1 MTSQN
6 LFPSKDQ
13 AIVVAAIEGIKL
25 EDYVLAVGNIV
36 QPKNVLFA
44 SRLANNR
51 ICIYLSSKEFVE
63 EVVSCHSQLTIKD
76 QTVSVRR
83 LINPAR
89 RIILSNVCPSI
100 PHEIFVNQLLSL
112 GFVPVSQMN
121 FLKARLEINEYA
133 HVLSFRRHIF
143 VQPDYDRE
151 LPQSLVIKYDN
162 TPYRIFLNYDNVCY
176 KCRKTGHIAS
186 DCQSVTLTSTM
197 SDTADSGTPVE
208 KSSLDRA
215 ENTYRAATEI
225 DRSFDSSIL
234 SRRISENDINE
245 VGSVAR
251 ADADSADKS
260 VSNKRQITTEDAS
273 PEFEVNHLDF
283 SRDST
288 ESLTG
293 VLELLEPARD
303 MIENCDEDFPLNFD
317 KLTNFMEEIVGF
329 SDALKLF
336 NINIM
341 YTNILSLMS
350 KLRCLELYI
359 HANNPACV
367 LLTETWLSSQI
378 PDASLGLTDY
388 NVYRT
393 DRDGRGGGV
402 CVLLNKSIFQRFR
415 VSRVKV
421 ETPQIESL
429 FLQLC
434 SNEFTFSLGCVY
446 RPSSTLIAND
456 IILISE
462 LRRLSEAH
470 SNFIVAGDFN
480 FPYISWPLKS
490 ISANHSSSGLFS
502 NLIVNSSLVQLVTEP
517 TRFRSGQTPS
527 LLDLVLTNQSNLV
540 GDVQVS
546 SPMGKSDHAVLEFNV
561 QILVKKEPKH
571 MKKKITKIDI
581 PRIKHYLGN
590 NCDWSV
596 NPKKPWIKRELM
608 KAIKIKKRLW
618 QKFKATKLE
627 SDYREHRKFSNKLSF
642 DLKKAKTQYEN
653 SLIGKGNKAI
663 YKYARQKMS
672 SKVSMPLIRRPDG
685 SLSESNL
692 ETANLLAD
700 YFESVYVTEPPG
712 VLPIINTPR
721 LTECLE
727 NVILTGESLLNE
739 LSALRIDSAPG
750 PDNITYWLI
759 PLNNGKC
766 KVLHLGTNNPK
777 HIYMIDNEAVKMVDS
792 QNDLGVII
800 TSDLSW
806 SNQVAYV
813 ARRANSASYMLFNA
827 FRHPSRDTFL
837 KLFKS
842 YIRPILEYANV
853 VWSPILQR
861 DKELLE
867 KVQRRATKKVLGYR
881 TQNYQTR
888 LRCLN
893 LTSLE
898 QRRKR
903 GDLIL
908 VYKIFHNPNM
918 CHLKTLF
925 ELNTNQLRG
934 HVYKLKKQSF
944 RTIVRRFF
952 FPNRVFDEWNN
963 LDSEIVNVT
972 SVNMFKNKLDQ

>member
-1 MTSQN
+1 MNNNVITS
-6 LFPSKDQ
+6 
-13 AIVVAAIEGIKL
+13 
-25 EDYVLAVGNIV
+25 
-36 QPKNVLFA
+36 
-44 SRLANNR
+44 
-51 ICIYLSSKEFVE
+51 
-63 EVVSCHSQLTIKD
+63 
-76 QTVSVRR
+76 
-83 LINPAR
+83 
-89 RIILSNVCPSI
+89 
-100 PHEIFVNQLLSL
+100 
-112 GFVPVSQMN
+112 
-121 FLKARLEINEYA
+121 
-133 HVLSFRRHIF
+133 SFR
-143 VQPDYDRE
+143 VP
-151 LPQSLVIKYDN
+151 
-162 TPYRIFLNYDNVCY
+162 
-176 KCRKTGHIAS
+176 
-186 DCQSVTLTSTM
+186 
-197 SDTADSGTPVE
+197 
-208 KSSLDRA
+208 
-215 ENTYRAATEI
+215 
-225 DRSFDSSIL
+225 
-234 SRRISENDINE
+234 
-245 VGSVAR
+245 
-251 ADADSADKS
+251 
-260 VSNKRQITTEDAS
+260 
-273 PEFEVNHLDF
+273 
-283 SRDST
+283 
-288 ESLTG
+288 
-293 VLELLEPARD
+293 
-303 MIENCDEDFPLNFD
+303 
-317 KLTNFMEEIVGF
+317 GF

-480 FPYISWPLKS
+480 FPCISWPLKS

-581 PRIKHYLGN
+581 PRIKHYLAN
-590 NCDWSV
+590 NCDWSVTYNTADPDVAWKHFHNIVNSIITAETTTFFVKV

-727 NVILTGESLLNE
+727 NVILTEESLLNE
-739 LSALRIDSAPG
+739 LSALKIDSAPG
-750 PDNITYWLI
+750 PDNITCNVLKSCAHEIVKPLLHIMERSLIDSRLPSDWLKASVTAIFKTGDKTLASNYRPISLTSVCCKILERMICKQLRGWALDHNLIPNTQHAFVPGRSVTSCLLKCVDDWGSQIDNKNPVDVIYLDFEKAFDRVPHLRLITKLENFGIRGPLLKWIRSFLHGRKFYVRVGDSVSSERVVVSGVPQGSVLGPLLFILYISDLPHLISSNHVFYADDCKLYANPIQNYRELQTDLNTVYRWCLDWLI

-963 LDSEIVNVT
+963 LHSEIVNVT
-972 SVNMFKNKLDQ
+972 TVNMFKNKLDQ